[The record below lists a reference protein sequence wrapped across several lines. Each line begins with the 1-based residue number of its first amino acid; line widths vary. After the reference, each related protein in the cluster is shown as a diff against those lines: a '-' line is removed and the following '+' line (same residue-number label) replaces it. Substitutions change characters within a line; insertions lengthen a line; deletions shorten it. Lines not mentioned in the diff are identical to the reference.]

1 MSSLTMINEVNL
13 RRRDHHDDGRVT
25 TTRSFSVEDD
35 SVSQHDHGEVD
46 LRQRFSLPAAGLNQV
61 NRFQGLNSVEGKLGV
76 RSASM
81 TIGNVHEPNDTFL
94 TSKWDQERSKEP
106 HVEVDSL
113 IQASKFQLI
122 ESTPTCIKV
131 KQIVA

>member
-1 MSSLTMINEVNL
+1 MSSLTTINEVNL

-61 NRFQGLNSVEGKLGV
+61 NRFQELFQDFDKAKHIIIRVEEGSYRQQAREV
-76 RSASM
+76 AS
-81 TIGNVHEPNDTFL
+81 N
-94 TSKWDQERSKEP
+94 K
-106 HVEVDSL
+106 
-113 IQASKFQLI
+113 
-122 ESTPTCIKV
+122 
-131 KQIVA
+131 